1 MLLHAEIT
9 DRILNAAVT
18 VHKALG
24 AGFLEKIYVHAVAH
38 ELRKAGV
45 KFELEK
51 RLKVSYDGILLGEF
65 ATDMD
70 VEEVVIVEFKCCKA
84 LNAEHEAQLLNYLK
98 ATGRRVG
105 LLLNFGRRT
114 LEIKRMVL

>member
-1 MLLHAEIT
+1 LYSEIT
-9 DRILNAAVT
+9 DQVLKAAVT

-24 AGFLEKIYVHAVAH
+24 AGFLEKIYVQAVAH

-45 KFELEK
+45 AFEMEK
-51 RLKVSYDGILLGEF
+51 RLKVFYDGILLGEYM
-65 ATDMD
+65 ADTD
-70 VEEVVIVEFKCCKA
+70 VEEKVIVEFKCCKA
-84 LNAEHEAQLLNYLK
+84 LNNDHEAQLLNYLK

-114 LEIKRMVL
+114 IEVGRI

>member
-1 MLLHAEIT
+1 M
-9 DRILNAAVT
+9 
-18 VHKALG
+18 HKTLG
-24 AGFLEKIYVHAVAH
+24 AGFLEKIYVQAVAH

-45 KFELEK
+45 NFELEK
-51 RLKVSYDGILLGEF
+51 RLKDSYDGTLLGEF
-65 ATDMD
+65 IADMD
-70 VEEVVIVEFKCCKA
+70 VEGVVIVEFKCCKA

-114 LEIKRMVL
+114 LEIKRKVL